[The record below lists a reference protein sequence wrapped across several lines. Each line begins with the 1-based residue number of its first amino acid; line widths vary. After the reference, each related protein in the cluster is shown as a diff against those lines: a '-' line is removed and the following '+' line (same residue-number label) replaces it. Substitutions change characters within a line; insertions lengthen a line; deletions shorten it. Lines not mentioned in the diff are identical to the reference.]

1 MFTLKLLRRKK
12 NISQTELANAI
23 EVSLRTIQLY
33 EKKNANIPM
42 KNLTKIA
49 DFFQVSIS
57 ELYAA
62 EVNEEDVNYTKNSKE
77 QSHSITKLEA
87 GKYLLTAPLIIS
99 FKQDEYVKKY
109 NNTHFLKHTPKI
121 GFVVDKVSVANYVSF
136 EITNNSMYDGSA
148 SSLPIKT
155 IVLGKQIT
163 LKNFIKIY
171 GDSDENIFWVMV
183 LESGIMCKQIIDYN
197 KKEKTITCHSLNTS
211 PEYPDFSIQLDDI
224 KQLFCVIK
232 KQID

>member
-62 EVNEEDVNYTKNSKE
+62 EVNEEDVSYTKSSKE
-77 QSHSITKLEA
+77 QSHTITKLEA
-87 GKYLLTAPLIIS
+87 GKYLLATPLIIS
-99 FKQDEYVKKY
+99 FKQDEYVQKY
-109 NNTHFLKHTPKI
+109 DNTHFLKHTPKV
-121 GFVVDKVSVANYVSF
+121 GFVVDKVSVSNYVSF
-136 EITNNSMYDGSA
+136 EITNNSMYNGTIN
-148 SSLPIKT
+148 SLPIKT

-163 LKNFIKIY
+163 IKNFTKIY
-171 GDSDENIFWVMV
+171 VNNIKSFWVIV
-183 LESGIMCKQIIDYN
+183 LENGVMCKQISAFN
-197 KKEKTITCHSLNTS
+197 KKEKSVTCHSLNES
-211 PEYPDFSIQLDDI
+211 PEYPDFDIELNKI
-224 KQLFCVIK
+224 KQLFLVIK